1 MSAIA
6 KFFKSLISFLSVY
19 PMDFHE
25 VGENLK
31 TDPEERLRSHWEAT
45 GKYMRIALNN
55 EQMRQ
60 ELLQAQAA
68 EEQRAQAAEEQQKQ
82 TNN

>member
-6 KFFKSLISFLSVY
+6 EFFKSLISFLSVY
-19 PMDFHE
+19 PMDFHK

-31 TDPEERLRSHWEAT
+31 SDPEENLRSYWEAT
-45 GKYMRIALNN
+45 GKYMRIALDN

-60 ELLQAQAA
+60 ELLQAQAL
-68 EEQRAQAAEEQQKQ
+68 EEQRAQAAEDQRTP
-82 TNN
+82 TNK